1 MSKLK
6 IQKISN
12 GQFCTAAQ
20 WAQDALECKKKGII
34 DAYHFEMPSLTKE
47 ISEAQERL
55 DAMIALYPEV
65 SAALKIGLL
74 CGVANSIE
82 STNTIPRVIIHST
95 ITLYGTPRCTLAD
108 MFEASDKALRD
119 HIEEQREIVRKHNLM
134 EI

>member
-1 MSKLK
+1 MTTLK

-20 WAQDALECKKKGII
+20 WAQDAVECKKSGVI
-34 DAYHFEMPSLTKE
+34 DAYHFEMPS
-47 ISEAQERL
+47 ISTDINEAQERL
-55 DAMIALYPEV
+55 DTMIALYPEV

-82 STNTIPRVIIHST
+82 STNTAPRVIISSA
-95 ITLYGTPRCTLAD
+95 ITVYGTPRHTLKD
-108 MFEASDKALRD
+108 TFEASDEALRD
-119 HIEEQREIVRKHNLM
+119 HIEEQRGIVRKHNLM